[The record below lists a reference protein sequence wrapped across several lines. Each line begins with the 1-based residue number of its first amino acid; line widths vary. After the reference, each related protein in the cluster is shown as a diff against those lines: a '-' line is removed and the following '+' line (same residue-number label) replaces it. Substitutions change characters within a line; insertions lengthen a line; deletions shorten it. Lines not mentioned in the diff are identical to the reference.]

1 MHRAGTDLVVEAGEA
16 QDRVAALR
24 PKSITCNQCQAEIT
38 AVQDMDTKGMEGIE
52 AAFGRVRDVGHVLL
66 PVLAVLLLVG
76 LAAHFRH
83 RRREVTAKD

>member
-1 MHRAGTDLVVEAGEA
+1 MAWFYAAEWPTFAPPLT
-16 QDRVAALR
+16 RVPPALF
-24 PKSITCNQCQAEIT
+24 NLGLGYLFGQ
-38 AVQDMDTKGMEGIE
+38 GIE

>member
-1 MHRAGTDLVVEAGEA
+1 MTLGYLFG
-16 QDRVAALR
+16 Q
-24 PKSITCNQCQAEIT
+24 
-38 AVQDMDTKGMEGIE
+38 GIE